1 VSRPQVLIAGA
12 GPTGLVLALWLAKAG
27 SPFRLIDKNP
37 GPGLASRA
45 MAVQARTLEFYRQL
59 GIAAEV
65 VAAGFR
71 LDRIHLRNRT
81 RELAVARL
89 GGVGGD
95 ISPFPFVLS
104 LPQDDHERL
113 LTERLRAAGHAVEWD
128 TELAAFTQ
136 DDDGV
141 HAELRKPGGTEAW
154 SGAYLCGCDGA
165 HSAVR
170 HGLGVEF
177 PGGTYDQ
184 PFYVADAEAEGPW
197 SDHEFTGYIAER
209 TFVLAFPVRRRG
221 MVRYIG
227 VVPEPL
233 QDRDDLTFEDL
244 RGEVEQ
250 VTGTRVTR
258 VNWFSQYRV
267 HHRVAD
273 HFRVGRVFLAGDAGH
288 VHSPAGGQGM
298 NTGIGDAVNLAWKLA
313 AVLGGR
319 ASPSLLDSY
328 EAERIPFARSLVRT
342 TDRVFEA
349 VVGRGLFSRLLRS
362 VFAPII
368 LPIVLRSRAARR
380 AQFRLVSQTRIA
392 YRDGPLSDGSA
403 GEVRAGDRLPWV
415 EGTDNFA
422 PLASL
427 DWQAH
432 VYGASNARLR
442 EFAAD
447 SGLPLHEWPWTPA
460 AGSAGLARDA
470 LYLVRPDGHVGFA
483 REDQDV
489 PRMRA
494 YLDRLGIAVPSS
506 DRGDLHKD
514 FGNP

>member
-1 VSRPQVLIAGA
+1 VSRPQVLIVGA
-12 GPTGLVLALWLAKAG
+12 GPTGLVLALWLARAG
-27 SPFRLIDKNP
+27 TPFRLIDKNS
-37 GPGLASRA
+37 GPGQASRA

-59 GIAAEV
+59 GIADEV
-65 VAAGFR
+65 AAAGFR
-71 LDRIHLRNRT
+71 LDRIQIRNRT
-81 RELAVARL
+81 RELAVALL
-89 GGVGGD
+89 GEIGGG

-113 LTERLRAAGHAVEWD
+113 LTERLQAAGHAVEWD
-128 TELAAFTQ
+128 TELAAFARR
-136 DDDGV
+136 DDGV
-141 HAELRKPGGTEAW
+141 SATLRKPGGEATW

-170 HGLGVEF
+170 HGLGVGF

-197 SDHEFTGYIAER
+197 SDHEFTGYLAER
-209 TFVLAFPVRRRG
+209 TFALAFPVRRRG
-221 MVRYIG
+221 MVRFIG

-233 QDRDDLTFEDL
+233 RARDDLTFDDL

-273 HFRVGRVFLAGDAGH
+273 RFRVGRVLLAGDAGH

-319 ASPSLLDSY
+319 AAPILLDSY

-342 TDRVFEA
+342 TDRIFEA
-349 VVGRGLFSRLLRS
+349 VVGRGLFSRLVRS

-368 LPIVLRSRAARR
+368 LPLALRFKAARR

-392 YRDGPLSDGSA
+392 YPESPLSDGSA

-422 PLASL
+422 PLGSL

-432 VYGASNARLR
+432 VYGTATAALR
-442 EFAAD
+442 EFASGA
-447 SGLPLHEWPWTPA
+447 GLPLREWPWTPA
-460 AGSAGLARDA
+460 AHRAGHARDA

-483 REDQDV
+483 RQAQDV
-489 PRMRA
+489 DGLRA
-494 YLDRLGIAVPSS
+494 YLGRFGIVGEAERAAGVTDHAS
-506 DRGDLHKD
+506 
-514 FGNP
+514 

>member
-1 VSRPQVLIAGA
+1 
-12 GPTGLVLALWLAKAG
+12 
-27 SPFRLIDKNP
+27 
-37 GPGLASRA
+37 

-59 GIAAEV
+59 GIADEV

-71 LDRIHLRNRT
+71 LDRIHIRNRS
-81 RELAVARL
+81 RELAVALL
-89 GGVGGD
+89 GKIGGG

-113 LTERLRAAGHAVEWD
+113 LTERLHAAGHAVEWD
-128 TELAAFTQ
+128 TELSSFTQ
-136 DDDGV
+136 RDDGV
-141 HAELRKPGGTEAW
+141 SATLRKHGGEESW

-170 HGLGVEF
+170 HGLGVGF

-184 PFYVADAEAEGPW
+184 PFYVADAEADGPW
-197 SDHEFTGYIAER
+197 SDHEFTGYLAER
-209 TFVLAFPVRRRG
+209 TFCLAFPVRRRG
-221 MVRYIG
+221 MVRFIG

-258 VNWFSQYRV
+258 VNWFSHYRV

-273 HFRVGRVFLAGDAGH
+273 RFREGRAFLAGDAGH

-319 ASPSLLDSY
+319 AAPSLLDSY

-342 TDRVFEA
+342 TDRIFEA
-349 VVGRGLFSRLLRS
+349 VVGRGLFSRLVRS
-362 VFAPII
+362 VFAPVI
-368 LPIVLRSRAARR
+368 LPLALRLKAARR

-392 YRDGPLSDGSA
+392 YPESPLGDGSA
-403 GEVRAGDRLPWV
+403 GDIRAGDRLPWV
-415 EGTDNFA
+415 EGADNFA
-422 PLASL
+422 PLRSL
-427 DWQAH
+427 DWQVH
-432 VYGASNARLR
+432 VYGTATAALRGFAS
-442 EFAAD
+442 D
-447 SGLPLHEWPWTPA
+447 TGMPLHEWSWTPA
-460 AGSAGLARDA
+460 ARNAGLARDA

-483 REDQDV
+483 RQTQEV
-489 PRMRA
+489 EGLRT
-494 YLDRLGIAVPSS
+494 YLDRFGIAAPAVS
-506 DRGDLHKD
+506 
-514 FGNP
+514 

>member
-1 VSRPQVLIAGA
+1 MSRPQVLIVGA
-12 GPTGLVLALWLAKAG
+12 GPTGLALALWLARAG
-27 SPFRLIDKNP
+27 APFRLIDRNS
-37 GPGLASRA
+37 GPGQASRA

-59 GIAAEV
+59 GIAEEV

-71 LDRIHLRNRT
+71 LDRIHVRNRS
-81 RELAVARL
+81 RELAVALL
-89 GGVGGD
+89 GEIGGG

-128 TELAAFTQ
+128 TELAAFAQ
-136 DDDGV
+136 RDDGV
-141 HAELRKPGGTEAW
+141 SATLRKPGGEETW

-170 HGLGVEF
+170 HGLGVGF

-184 PFYVADAEAEGPW
+184 PFYVADAEADGPW
-197 SDHEFTGYIAER
+197 SDHEFTGYLAER
-209 TFVLAFPVRRRG
+209 TFALAFPVRRRG
-221 MVRYIG
+221 MVRFIG

-233 QDRDDLTFEDL
+233 RDRDDLTFDDL

-273 HFRVGRVFLAGDAGH
+273 HFRDGRVFLAGDAGH

-319 ASPSLLDSY
+319 AAPILLDSY

-342 TDRVFEA
+342 TDRIFEA
-349 VVGRGLFSRLLRS
+349 VVGRGLFSRLVRS

-368 LPIVLRSRAARR
+368 LPLALRFKAARR

-392 YRDGPLSDGSA
+392 YPKSPLSDGSA
-403 GEVRAGDRLPWV
+403 GEVRAGDRQPWV

-422 PLASL
+422 PLRSL
-427 DWQAH
+427 DWQVH
-432 VYGASNARLR
+432 VYGAATAALR
-442 EFAAD
+442 EFASGA
-447 SGLPLHEWPWTPA
+447 GLPLHEWPWTPA
-460 AGSAGLARDA
+460 ARYAGLARDA

-483 REDQDV
+483 RQAQDV
-489 PRMRA
+489 EGMRA
-494 YLDRLGIAVPSS
+494 YLGRFGIVGEAERAAGVAGHAS
-506 DRGDLHKD
+506 
-514 FGNP
+514 